1 MMKQINKSRLKIVF
15 SDRAI
20 SFFLLTFFIIV
31 IYSNTFN
38 ASWHLD
44 DQPNIV
50 NNYYLHLDSLH
61 PNKLVK
67 TFFTDPRNPE
77 KLSDKPYR
85 PVSCLT
91 FALNWYFGQD
101 HVFGYHIVN
110 TIIHILTAFF
120 LFLFILNLFNTPNL
134 KNYSGNPVF
143 IALLASFLWAAN
155 PIQTQA
161 VTYIVQRMAQ
171 LAALFYILGMYAYIK
186 ARLSSLFKRRFIWFT
201 SCLIFLLLGV
211 YSKQNAALMPMAIL
225 LLEITFFQ
233 NFSNKKTQKRVFLA
247 VLIITGMIL
256 LLGSVAFLQ
265 GDPLSFLNLYSS
277 RTFTFSERLL
287 AQPRVILFY
296 LSQIFYPIPD
306 RFSIAHD
313 VVLSSSLLTPWTT
326 IPSILIIFL
335 MIGFSVSQIRKR
347 PILFFSI
354 LFFFLNHI
362 IESSVIALEII
373 FEHRNYLPS
382 FFLFLPIAYLLNHLL
397 FVYKK
402 KNKAVYVLTTF
413 FIISF
418 GAFFSVS
425 TYIRNQVWKD
435 DISLWM
441 DAVSKAPDNAR
452 ASNILAINLAWGD
465 NSKHPN
471 RYDMALKLFEDS
483 LEKDIPSRDVKADIF
498 GNMALIY
505 FHNKNNPRKAFEFFD
520 QALKIHP
527 ANLKI
532 RRDLVQ
538 ALIIEKNFDTALEN
552 VDILLSENRDNG
564 IYHNIKGLILLW
576 QKKYE
581 DALPC
586 FKIAYE
592 LVSVKS
598 SIILNTS
605 VALNLAGRHEKAE
618 ILLLEAIKY
627 YPNDIC
633 FYFAIIENSIRA
645 GEINKA
651 MEYTKIMF
659 KQLDDQIIKQ
669 GLEFYT
675 DNPKYAPMSKKI
687 IAPVILSMYEEIL

>member
-1 MMKQINKSRLKIVF
+1 M
-15 SDRAI
+15 
-20 SFFLLTFFIIV
+20 
-31 IYSNTFN
+31 
-38 ASWHLD
+38 
-44 DQPNIV
+44 
-50 NNYYLHLDSLH
+50 
-61 PNKLVK
+61 
-67 TFFTDPRNPE
+67 
-77 KLSDKPYR
+77 
-85 PVSCLT
+85 
-91 FALNWYFGQD
+91 
-101 HVFGYHIVN
+101 
-110 TIIHILTAFF
+110 
-120 LFLFILNLFNTPNL
+120 
-134 KNYSGNPVF
+134 
-143 IALLASFLWAAN
+143 
-155 PIQTQA
+155 
-161 VTYIVQRMAQ
+161 
-171 LAALFYILGMYAYIK
+171 
-186 ARLSSLFKRRFIWFT
+186 
-201 SCLIFLLLGV
+201 
-211 YSKQNAALMPMAIL
+211 
-225 LLEITFFQ
+225 
-233 NFSNKKTQKRVFLA
+233 
-247 VLIITGMIL
+247 
-256 LLGSVAFLQ
+256 
-265 GDPLSFLNLYSS
+265 
-277 RTFTFSERLL
+277 
-287 AQPRVILFY
+287 
-296 LSQIFYPIPD
+296 
-306 RFSIAHD
+306 
-313 VVLSSSLLTPWTT
+313 
-326 IPSILIIFL
+326 
-335 MIGFSVSQIRKR
+335 
-347 PILFFSI
+347 
-354 LFFFLNHI
+354 
-362 IESSVIALEII
+362 
-373 FEHRNYLPS
+373 
-382 FFLFLPIAYLLNHLL
+382 
-397 FVYKK
+397 
-402 KNKAVYVLTTF
+402 
-413 FIISF
+413 
-418 GAFFSVS
+418 
-425 TYIRNQVWKD
+425 
-435 DISLWM
+435 
-441 DAVSKAPDNAR
+441 
-452 ASNILAINLAWGD
+452 
-465 NSKHPN
+465 
-471 RYDMALKLFEDS
+471 
-483 LEKDIPSRDVKADIF
+483 KADIF